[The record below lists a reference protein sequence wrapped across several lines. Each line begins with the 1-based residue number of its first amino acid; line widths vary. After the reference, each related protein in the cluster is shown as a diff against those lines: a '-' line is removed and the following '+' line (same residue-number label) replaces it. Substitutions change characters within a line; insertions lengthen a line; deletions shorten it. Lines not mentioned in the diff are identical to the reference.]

1 MVSTDHHEDV
11 LPLEFL
17 NLPDASHGAIDDA
30 LPILVQ
36 IAHDHTRDRDW
47 GFSYSD
53 KIQGES
59 TGSNWVTLDNPN
71 PRDRLK
77 AWGQE

>member
-47 GFSYSD
+47 DSVMVIRFKGNPL
-53 KIQGES
+53 GV
-59 TGSNWVTLDNPN
+59 TG
-71 PRDRLK
+71 
-77 AWGQE
+77 